1 VFEGLVLLSRDNC
14 AIVKDIYGGA
24 IDILMKEQVVHKAVD
39 FVKQSLQ
46 DVIDEKLPQQKLII
60 TKSLRSYY
68 KNPEQ
73 IAHNVLSMRIGE
85 RDPGNKPMV
94 NDRIPYVY
102 IQKTEKKGQKLLQGD
117 RIEHPNFIIEN
128 KLTPDYYFYITNQIM
143 KPVGQI
149 YTLIAEQLLVDKKDI
164 YESKY
169 KYFLTKYTKE
179 KADEKLNELKSKNVC
194 EYIFGDILR
203 KSKNKR
209 ENKNSKL
216 TTAEHVHPKEKRR
229 SLGKKALLPEILI
242 FLSFLFLAC
251 SCFPPQQFREAEFRV
266 AVPFSRDSFVFL
278 LGERA
283 QP

>member
-1 VFEGLVLLSRDNC
+1 
-14 AIVKDIYGGA
+14 
-24 IDILMKEQVVHKAVD
+24 M
-39 FVKQSLQ
+39 
-46 DVIDEKLPQQKLII
+46 
-60 TKSLRSYY
+60 
-68 KNPEQ
+68 
-73 IAHNVLSMRIGE
+73 GE

-229 SLGKKALLPEILI
+229 SLGKKALLPEIL
-242 FLSFLFLAC
+242 L
-251 SCFPPQQFREAEFRV
+251 P
-266 AVPFSRDSFVFL
+266 
-278 LGERA
+278 
-283 QP
+283 